1 MERLDEM
8 ATYSA
13 APRLAFASVYLETIN
28 PAKKGGHYD
37 EYEFIFKQRNNRRE
51 NR

>member
-1 MERLDEM
+1 M
-8 ATYSA
+8 ATWSA

-28 PAKKGGHYD
+28 PVMKGGHYD
-37 EYEFIFKQRNNRRE
+37 EYEFIFKQRDNGRE